1 MSNTQYLNALKISG
15 GSETTNHETIASF
28 GNARILFASHSGVK
42 FSRYPDRTYFCHQ
55 LCNVNELSN
64 WTGEFDNEQSVTHA
78 GKNAYTVND
87 SISWSAT
94 LTQEALDPYTL
105 AAMVGLPMNN
115 ASASGIELEASIRV
129 GQNYGVKGDI
139 IIQYG
144 FGDNKLLAQS
154 TLITDVAIRVIDA
167 PGAQDGDIRY
177 TIELTSSGN
186 VYHAGKGTIF
196 TPFWFENSGSVTNA
210 NAPEGSITAFNI
222 KNANWAFPTT
232 VPTTELALQ
241 AIDSE
246 VSSSDSERFI
256 KSLYMNGTKQSSS
269 TFSVSA
275 ATGTITFDAAPA
287 AGAKIY
293 GVCLVPTGF
302 DEATIGEHYGP
313 GDIADD
319 GGVWYRYS
327 GTTNAN
333 GKKISA
339 LPSADSGD
347 WDSLDATFTQQIPY
361 YSQNN
366 AATSPHLSTT
376 PNFPFFSWYQLMRIG
391 N

>member
-1 MSNTQYLNALKISG
+1 MADTQYLNNLKISG
-15 GSETTNHETIASF
+15 GSEGTNHEVIASF
-28 GNARILFASHSGVK
+28 TNARILFASHAGVK
-42 FSRYPDRTYFCHQ
+42 FSRYPDRTFICHQ

-64 WTGEFDNEQSVTHA
+64 WTGEFANPRTVTHA
-78 GKNAYTVND
+78 GKNPYEVND

-154 TLITDVAIRVIDA
+154 TLVTDVGIRVIDA

-177 TIELTSSGN
+177 TIELYSNGN
-186 VYHAGKGTIF
+186 VYQAGKGTMF
-196 TPFWFENSGSVTNA
+196 VPFWFEDDGTVVNA
-210 NAPEGSITAFNI
+210 NAPDGAIAAFNI
-222 KNANWAFPTT
+222 KNANWAFSTT

-246 VSSSDSERFI
+246 VSSSDSARFI
-256 KSLYMNGTKQSSS
+256 KSLYVNGTKQTSS
-269 TFSVSA
+269 TFSVSQ
-275 ATGTITFDAAPA
+275 ATGTITFTSAPA
-287 AGAKIY
+287 DGAKIY

-302 DEATIGEHYGP
+302 DEYVIGEHYGP
-313 GDIADD
+313 GDIVDD
-319 GGVWYRYS
+319 GGVWYIYS

-339 LPSADSGD
+339 APSADSGD
-347 WDSLDATFTQQIPY
+347 WDSLGATFTQEIPY

-366 AATSPHLSTT
+366 AATSPHLSST
-376 PNFPFFSWYQLMRIG
+376 PNFPFFSWYQLMRVG